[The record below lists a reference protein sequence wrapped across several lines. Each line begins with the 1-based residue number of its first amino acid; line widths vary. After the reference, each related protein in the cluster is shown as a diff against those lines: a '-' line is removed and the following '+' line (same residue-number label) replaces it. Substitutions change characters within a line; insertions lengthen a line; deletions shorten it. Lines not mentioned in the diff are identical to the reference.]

1 MKDVGLIVGIGLA
14 TAGAG
19 LTVLELS
26 KGARSMEG
34 QHFIMLI
41 VALVAGYVI
50 GRVWATPAQAVGL
63 P

>member
-1 MKDVGLIVGIGLA
+1 LGGPALVMGVGLA

-26 KGARSMEG
+26 KGVGTMEG
-34 QHFIMLI
+34 QHFILLL
-41 VALVAGYVI
+41 VALVGGYVI
-50 GRVWATPAQAVGL
+50 GRVWTAPAQMVGL